1 MSKLSGVK
9 AFTIGGIAF
18 LSVTTILVGNA
29 LAQDNQKPASQNQQ
43 KPEQSS
49 GCCCKKMMSGT
60 THQMPG
66 MDHSTP
72 SGK

>member
-1 MSKLSGVK
+1 MSKLIGMK
-9 AFTIGGIAF
+9 AFTIGAISF
-18 LSVTTILVGNA
+18 LSVMTLMASNA
-29 LAQDNQKPASQNQQ
+29 SAQNNQKPTSQNEQ
-43 KPEQSS
+43 KTEQSS